1 MNDQQ
6 PDSVAL
12 WAAVDRLTQPSTR
25 RLFRAGDPDVVEAL
39 AADLRRQETARL
51 AAAARPKVRNPVIV
65 AGVSQHQL
73 ASYARATKGHA
84 TVPSLWDQA
93 VDALTASSSDKAE
106 GSSGSVHRTPLDVT
120 LMEQMA
126 DMREAMAVNLGQRK
140 LKPRDTVPAQMR
152 QLAAHVAGHEPQ
164 HIAWWT
170 FRFEQWARVLAV
182 YLQAVQQQPKPRRI
196 RGVACPECQ
205 VRSVVVED
213 ATGQPVRVPPIVIDF
228 HEGYIRAA
236 ECTGCGATLAWRGEQ
251 MWELADRLQ
260 QQEPA

>member
-6 PDSVAL
+6 PDTAAL

-25 RLFRAGDPDVVEAL
+25 RLFRAADPEAAEAL
-39 AADLRRQETARL
+39 AADLQRQEQARL
-51 AAAARPKVRNPVIV
+51 AAASRPKVLNPVIV
-65 AGVSQHQL
+65 AGVSRNQL
-73 ASYARATKGHA
+73 ASFTAATRTHA

-93 VDALTASSSDKAE
+93 VDALTASSSDQAE
-106 GSSGSVHRTPLDVT
+106 GSSGSVHRTPVDVT

-126 DMREAMAVNLGQRK
+126 YVREAMAVNLGQRH
-140 LKPRDTVPAQMR
+140 LKPRDTVPGQMR
-152 QLAAHVAGHEPQ
+152 QLAAHVASNEPE
-164 HIAWWT
+164 HVAWWT

-205 VRSVVVED
+205 VRSVVIED

-251 MWELADRLQ
+251 MWDLADRLR